1 MIFGALVLEFLPIY
15 AQEPPVLHLSFAK
28 QAGPVVF
35 GVVLIVIVLLVP
47 GGMASLIRR
56 ITRPVT
62 AALARRA

>member
-1 MIFGALVLEFLPIY
+1 
-15 AQEPPVLHLSFAK
+15 
-28 QAGPVVF
+28 
-35 GVVLIVIVLLVP
+35 VLLVP